1 MEPSICV
8 CDWVKERG
16 GVRYK
21 YKMQKYNV
29 VVCEK
34 NFMVDGL
41 SGGHALLQQVK
52 VRMNKYLS
60 PKTNGYDFS
69 YVQRAICLGQL
80 YSNEALEILS
90 PPPCL
95 KCVESL
101 TSDSEDRLLRHLISW
116 PLSKRS
122 FRENKVFLNCF
133 GFLR

>member
-1 MEPSICV
+1 M
-8 CDWVKERG
+8 
-16 GVRYK
+16 
-21 YKMQKYNV
+21 
-29 VVCEK
+29 CEK
-34 NFMVDGL
+34 NFMVDGP

-60 PKTNGYDFS
+60 LKTNGNDFS
-69 YVQRAICLGQL
+69 HVQRTMCPGQQ
-80 YSNEALEILS
+80 YSNDALEILS
-90 PPPCL
+90 SPPHL

-101 TSDSEDRLLRHLISW
+101 TSDSEDRLLGHLISW

>member
-1 MEPSICV
+1 M
-8 CDWVKERG
+8 
-16 GVRYK
+16 
-21 YKMQKYNV
+21 
-29 VVCEK
+29 CEK
-34 NFMVDGL
+34 NSMVDGP
-41 SGGHALLQQVK
+41 SGGHAPLQQVK

-69 YVQRAICLGQL
+69 HVRRTMCPGQL

-90 PPPCL
+90 PPPRL

-101 TSDSEDRLLRHLISW
+101 TSDSEDRVLGHLISW
-116 PLSKRS
+116 SLSKRS